1 MNPIVKQIIEI
12 PIFWLHCLRKNMFA
26 AHQGFEPMGE
36 KRMRATSLPPCPLQ
50 HPVICKLVAQ
60 SCLTLC
66 NPLDYSPPGSSV
78 HEILQA
84 RILERV
90 AIPFSKGSSQPRD
103 WTYVSCLAGRFFT
116 IWAIREAS
124 YDPIPKTFQLHSL
137 QIQISTRNVVPSIWG
152 CAVLGC
158 HTVKTL

>member
-1 MNPIVKQIIEI
+1 MVVGQRKLSSSSLCLIKRENRRLYRRNMCFSCIRII
-12 PIFWLHCLRKNMFA
+12 FC
-26 AHQGFEPMGE
+26 
-36 KRMRATSLPPCPLQ
+36 
-50 HPVICKLVAQ
+50 VVLVAQ

-103 WTYVSCLAGRFFT
+103 QTEVSCIAGRFFT
-116 IWAIREAS
+116 I
-124 YDPIPKTFQLHSL
+124 
-137 QIQISTRNVVPSIWG
+137 
-152 CAVLGC
+152 
-158 HTVKTL
+158 